1 MQGLPFSKAFSL
13 EGETAL
19 ITGGGTGLGR
29 AIAHAFVEAGAR
41 VILSGRRPEP
51 LETACRELGS
61 SAVYAIYDVAQTS
74 EAATFIAGLR
84 ERFGRISILVNNAG
98 NHFKKDAMETGEQ
111 EFRHLMDTHVTG
123 AWTLSKAVAPCMI
136 EAGRGSILF
145 TASMASLFGL
155 PRVFAYTT
163 AKSAITGMV
172 RSLAVDLSPKGIR
185 VNAIAP
191 GFIETDISRRALAGD
206 PERKARILGRN
217 PMGRLG
223 APDEIGWSAVFLCSP
238 AASYINGVILPI
250 DGGILI
256 GF

>member
-1 MQGLPFSKAFSL
+1 MKYSFSRAFSL
-13 EGETAL
+13 AGERAL
-19 ITGGGTGLGR
+19 ITGGGTGLGK
-29 AIAHAFVEAGAR
+29 AIAHAFAAAGAE

-51 LETACRELGS
+51 LEAACAELGPK
-61 SAVYAIYDVAQTS
+61 AAYALYDVANS
-74 EAATFIAGLR
+74 SGAGDFVAELQS
-84 ERFGRISILVNNAG
+84 RFGPISILVNNAG
-98 NHFKKDAMETGEQ
+98 NHFKKDAMETGEL

-123 AWTLSKAVAPCMI
+123 AWALSKAVAPRMI

-191 GFIETDISRRALAGD
+191 GFIETEISRRAMAGD
-206 PERKARILGRN
+206 PERKARVLGRN
-217 PMGRLG
+217 PMGRMG
-223 APDEIGWSAVFLCSP
+223 TPDEIGWAAVFISSP
-238 AASYINGVILPI
+238 AASYINGVILPV